1 MATVSQCQ
9 RILSAV
15 THQSRVRLHRHM
27 LRRYKVKMQLDPNFM
42 FHLVYLFIHVYIHS
56 PGEHCHLA
64 EKSEDAIGSNFQI
77 RLIWEEWGCSWI
89 RFPNWICLGI
99 PLSSGGIRLAFERR
113 YWYPISQI
121 SGVWV
126 WSLITCLCKRFAF
139 PMNRNLQLCFSSIM
153 LI

>member
-1 MATVSQCQ
+1 MATVNQCQ

-15 THQSRVRLHRHM
+15 THQSRVRIIVTM
-27 LRRYKVKMQLDPNFM
+27 LWRYKVKMQLDPNFM
-42 FHLVYLFIHVYIHS
+42 FHLVYLFIHVYIYS
-56 PGEHCHLA
+56 PLSLGWEN
-64 EKSEDAIGSNFQI
+64 ENAIRSTFQI
-77 RLIWEEWGCSWI
+77 RLIWEEWRCSWI

-113 YWYPISQI
+113 HWYPISQI